1 MRSRVAA
8 LAAAV
13 VLALGSGGG
22 ASAFAP
28 AARFHATLPPARTG
42 RALAPAA
49 SRRCASAGAAA
60 GGARMQVAQ
69 GNWVDTVAAQQQRDP
84 ARLAPLKPLPDVI
97 RIRMPEVT
105 PSTERAS
112 RRLVDGAA
120 PRLPLTVP
128 PRAAPAAAVARKRSM
143 APPSSRSR
151 PASWACSSG
160 SILGTTVRT

>member
-8 LAAAV
+8 LAAAA
-13 VLALGSGGG
+13 VLALGSSG

-28 AARFHATLPPARTG
+28 AARFHATLSPARTG

-49 SRRCASAGAAA
+49 PRRCASAGAAA

-97 RIRMPEVT
+97 RIRMPEVGGCQSV
-105 PSTERAS
+105 PERAS
-112 RRLVDGAA
+112 RR
-120 PRLPLTVP
+120 P
-128 PRAAPAAAVARKRSM
+128 
-143 APPSSRSR
+143 
-151 PASWACSSG
+151 C
-160 SILGTTVRT
+160 